1 MKNILE
7 LNNTEAKQYFLKQES
22 YCNVQLPEYFNFQP
36 LFDALGKLSL
46 KGGISLDKAK
56 KLDDVNYKFLTNKDG
71 KHAWRSLQLINP
83 AIYVFL
89 VNKITEEENWELIVN
104 RFKEFQQNEKI
115 KCCSIPVVSSNQKRN
130 RQAKSNYKLVATD
143 RTTVFGTCFEL

>member
-1 MKNILE
+1 M
-7 LNNTEAKQYFLKQES
+7 
-22 YCNVQLPEYFNFQP
+22 QLPEYFNFQP
-36 LFDALGKLSL
+36 LFDALGKNGSL

-71 KHAWRSLQLINP
+71 KYAWRSLQLINP

-115 KCCSIPVVSSNQKRN
+115 K
-130 RQAKSNYKLVATD
+130 LTH
-143 RTTVFGTCFEL
+143 